1 MSLGYKKVEIMKKV
15 KILVASV
22 LFCAMG
28 YTGYTAH
35 ERMTISEAEKFMKAN
50 IEALTDG
57 EIVISGQKC
66 SLRKGEQWCAKR
78 KAYRKCFAY
87 LDSNELYTFVG
98 YEKKT
103 RIIFFRNGC
112 FTLFQ
117 YKKFNDVLGCCSRNV
132 LFLFD
137 KVS

>member
-1 MSLGYKKVEIMKKV
+1 MKKV

-66 SLRKGEQWCAKR
+66 AKR
-78 KAYRKCFAY
+78 KAYRKWVANYC
-87 LDSNELYTFVG
+87 LDIE
-98 YEKKT
+98 
-103 RIIFFRNGC
+103 C
-112 FTLFQ
+112 
-117 YKKFNDVLGCCSRNV
+117 D
-132 LFLFD
+132 
-137 KVS
+137 

>member
-57 EIVISGQKC
+57 EIVISGQ
-66 SLRKGEQWCAKR
+66 
-78 KAYRKCFAY
+78 
-87 LDSNELYTFVG
+87 
-98 YEKKT
+98 
-103 RIIFFRNGC
+103 I
-112 FTLFQ
+112 
-117 YKKFNDVLGCCSRNV
+117 
-132 LFLFD
+132 
-137 KVS
+137 

>member
-1 MSLGYKKVEIMKKV
+1 MKKV

-57 EIVISGQKC
+57 EIVISGQ
-66 SLRKGEQWCAKR
+66 
-78 KAYRKCFAY
+78 
-87 LDSNELYTFVG
+87 
-98 YEKKT
+98 
-103 RIIFFRNGC
+103 I
-112 FTLFQ
+112 
-117 YKKFNDVLGCCSRNV
+117 
-132 LFLFD
+132 
-137 KVS
+137 

>member
-1 MSLGYKKVEIMKKV
+1 MSFRYKKVEIMKKV

-35 ERMTISEAEKFMKAN
+35 ERMTISEAERFMKAN

-78 KAYRKCFAY
+78 KAYRKWVANYC
-87 LDSNELYTFVG
+87 LDIE
-98 YEKKT
+98 
-103 RIIFFRNGC
+103 C
-112 FTLFQ
+112 
-117 YKKFNDVLGCCSRNV
+117 D
-132 LFLFD
+132 
-137 KVS
+137 